1 MNRHKRP
8 HQQNCL
14 SRRGFLRT
22 LLASAGS
29 VAVAACGPVRGGDF
43 ARRVALA
50 PGAAP
55 PVVLPSP
62 VPEGGTPTPPVDE
75 QLAAFLALSSLLTG
89 VDDLDPHLGRV
100 YMQSL
105 SGPDTAAASNGM
117 TTTALLQ
124 QAGFLGATGAG
135 DADPPATLE
144 ELEATGVLAQAG
156 AAELARSVTTMWYTG
171 IYTDASGGE
180 TVATYVDALA
190 WKTLQFTK
198 PKTICGYPG
207 FWAEAWPV
215 TRAPRSVRQ

>member
-1 MNRHKRP
+1 MRRHKHR
-8 HQQNCL
+8 HQPGRL
-14 SRRGFLRT
+14 SRRGFLRA

-29 VAVAACGPVRGGDF
+29 LAVAACGPVRGGDF
-43 ARRVALA
+43 ARRAALG
-50 PGAAP
+50 PGATP
-55 PVVLPSP
+55 QVVLPSP
-62 VPEGGTPTPPVDE
+62 MPEDGTAAPAVDE
-75 QLAAFLALSSLLTG
+75 ELAAFLALSSLLTG
-89 VDDLDPHLGRV
+89 VDDLDPQLGRI

-105 SGPDTAAASNGM
+105 AGPDAAGGM

-171 IYTDASGGE
+171 IYTDASGEE